1 MVLLQKRPTIANEL
15 TLTRFHNNHASQAS
29 AGWIDVI
36 AVPRSTD
43 EGAQNKRNDDGG
55 AQNKRNDRWF
65 VYKNERVHR
74 IESRGGVHML
84 DLAGMEVVCH

>member
-65 VYKNERVHR
+65 VYKNERGAQNRVTWW
-74 IESRGGVHML
+74 SAQTSKMGCT
-84 DLAGMEVVCH
+84 D